1 MKTYTTTTAKADAVG
16 DIGEHSSNSEVMKV
30 PWKPD
35 PLLYER
41 DHEGEASLSSPP
53 RKDVLL
59 RNVKVKDLLTL
70 FRSVILLVAC
80 RQRTNHLATDTAGA
94 AGASAARYHQDS
106 RIAR

>member
-41 DHEGEASLSSPP
+41 GDEGEASLSSPP

-59 RNVKVKDLLTL
+59 RNVKVKDLSTP

-80 RQRTNHLATDTAGA
+80 RQRTNHLATDICGC
-94 AGASAARYHQDS
+94 GGR
-106 RIAR
+106 